1 MANSIRN
8 SHQRSVLHID
18 TTDGAI
24 TLAELTATG
33 ESTPTKAHIV
43 DIYWQTAGSLT
54 IDRGGTNVHAFTGT
68 GHWNLM
74 QSGCELGVLKPQT
87 LDSQFQVTPMQ
98 LLLCINLTNLYNRGI
113 I

>member
-8 SHQRSVLHID
+8 SNQRSVIHCD

-24 TLAELTATG
+24 TLAELKGAN
-33 ESTPTKAHIV
+33 EDTPTKAHIV

-74 QSGCELGVLKPQT
+74 RSGCELGGTQT
-87 LDSQFQVTPMQ
+87 AD
-98 LLLCINLTNLYNRGI
+98 IGLTVSGDTYAI
-113 I
+113 IVVHKSYELV